1 VIGVIERFCETLT
14 PKEGWGEKWN
24 ASEMCTYL
32 GFDIMGALVFGC
44 EFRTVQDVG
53 NRDLADSVLPASM
66 LMYWVR
72 TTLPPLMIDVVLM
85 GLADFVLTTGI
96 SCASASAHQIL

>member
-1 VIGVIERFCETLT
+1 MSVIERFCQTLT

-44 EFRTVQDVG
+44 EFRTVQEVG

-72 TTLPPLMIDVVLM
+72 TTLPLLMIDVVLM
-85 GLADFVLTTGI
+85 RWVDFVLATGV
-96 SCASASAHQIL
+96 SCASAFAHQVL